1 MQKHHLI
8 ALLCGGL
15 VAAWPL
21 KGQGQN
27 AAPIAEVFI
36 GGSTLWETTPLRIRF
51 TNPGFDLATT
61 YNRNRFVGLE
71 TNISAFQDATPGSPV
86 DVDRFRLLLG
96 PHFAHNANSRVSL
109 FAHALLG
116 LTHGEKCTAGC
127 LLNRYPPGPLFAAQ
141 ETGNAFTIGV
151 GGGVDVHIF
160 RWFWFRPVQ
169 ADYVHVFFPNDVEPA
184 TLSTPENN
192 LQLAFGFA
200 FRFGSRGK
208 TSKK

>member
-1 MQKHHLI
+1 MRKYLFTGGLCAALI
-8 ALLCGGL
+8 AARPSSGH
-15 VAAWPL
+15 A
-21 KGQGQN
+21 QN
-27 AAPIAEVFI
+27 AAPAAEVFI
-36 GGSTLWETTPLRIRF
+36 GGSTLWETTPLRYRF
-51 TNPGFDLATT
+51 TNPGFDLAVT
-61 YNRNRFVGLE
+61 YNCNRFLGLE

-109 FAHALLG
+109 FAHTLLG

-127 LLNRYPPGPLFAAQ
+127 LLSRYPPGPLFAAQ
-141 ETGNAFTIGV
+141 EGGNAFTIGV

-169 ADYVHVFFPNDVEPA
+169 ADYMHVFFPYAVVSA
-184 TLSTPENN
+184 TPSTPENN
-192 LQLAFGFA
+192 LQLAFGFT

-208 TSKK
+208 TGKQ